1 MKSTLIYSTSKPDN
15 DRRNELTIERLKRKK
30 QREILKKYS
39 NDSLNYNKKDQ
50 NNNNQQSQYNQNT
63 LLPYHKNSPE
73 FSINGLMFFELNSDA
88 IEQQK
93 LNILQNSELPIVF
106 ERAQTGQS
114 CFSNRCKI
122 EHSIG
127 WLIAD
132 YVLKFNR

>member
-1 MKSTLIYSTSKPDN
+1 MKSTLIYSTSKPDY

-50 NNNNQQSQYNQNT
+50 NNNNQQSKYNQNT
-63 LLPYHKNSPE
+63 LLPYHKYSHD
-73 FSINGLMFFELNSDA
+73 FSLNGLMFFELNTDA

-93 LNILQNSELPIVF
+93 LNILLNSELPIVF
-106 ERAQTGQS
+106 NRAQTVQS
-114 CFSNRCKI
+114 YFSNRYKI

-127 WLIAD
+127 WLIAE